1 MSDNDVIKHVVAITK
16 KIDFNGN
23 VNFDRKKKKFFFREF
38 HEIDKKRENKRQCDC
53 VRKGKNVV
61 TS

>member
-23 VNFDRKKKKFFFREF
+23 VNFDRKKIFFFGNF
-38 HEIDKKRENKRQCDC
+38 MKLT
-53 VRKGKNVV
+53 KNAKINDSV
-61 TS
+61 TVSEKEKML